1 MDVDVGVP
9 ERLGEVYEPDGRVR
23 PRGVVVVSVARLDE
37 CLVELKWKSL
47 HVVDLLTRIMTALA
61 EYLQMTWLMSL
72 YLVELLAE
80 LEGDDGVVPGVEDE
94 DGEVDVV
101 DEVVGAEGDVALVEG
116 PREEPLEPR
125 HLPPQVRH
133 RVHADLQS

>member
-1 MDVDVGVP
+1 
-9 ERLGEVYEPDGRVR
+9 
-23 PRGVVVVSVARLDE
+23 
-37 CLVELKWKSL
+37 
-47 HVVDLLTRIMTALA
+47 MTALA
-61 EYLQMTWLMSL
+61 EYLQMTWLIMSL

-80 LEGDDGVVPGVEDE
+80 LEGDHGVVPGVEDE

-133 RVHADLQS
+133 RVHADLRVFKNKGW

>member
-1 MDVDVGVP
+1 
-9 ERLGEVYEPDGRVR
+9 
-23 PRGVVVVSVARLDE
+23 
-37 CLVELKWKSL
+37 
-47 HVVDLLTRIMTALA
+47 MTALA

-133 RVHADLQS
+133 RVHADLRVFKNKERVVRSPYRIHDNYYLNLPLMWHIHLGFISSLPGHI